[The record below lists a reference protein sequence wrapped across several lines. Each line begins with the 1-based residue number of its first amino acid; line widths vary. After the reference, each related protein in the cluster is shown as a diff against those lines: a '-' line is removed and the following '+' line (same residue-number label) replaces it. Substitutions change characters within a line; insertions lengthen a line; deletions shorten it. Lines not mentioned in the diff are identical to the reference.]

1 MRNGTPLSRWM
12 KRMIC
17 GWWSAFS
24 RSHPSAEKCRKKAR
38 SGRSTSSA
46 TMRANQRHA
55 ASRLV
60 LIHRRIPL
68 ERIFDCIGV
77 KDTASVDPDRGGV
90 FFQRSFRNCK
100 KLKVT
105 IQNAVMLPQSGCV
118 LDRAGCFRTGQGKTV
133 YVIFSDQG
141 HGGHKKG
148 QITGENIHPRRDRYS
163 RRPGAMSSTGRKY
176 PFAGSG
182 GGLQQEPVWFPFQ
195 STGRT
200 LLLPRHR
207 Q

>member
-1 MRNGTPLSRWM
+1 MS
-12 KRMIC
+12 
-17 GWWSAFS
+17 F
-24 RSHPSAEKCRKKAR
+24 AEWNAGD
-38 SGRSTSSA
+38 GRDC
-46 TMRANQRHA
+46 
-55 ASRLV
+55 RLV
-60 LIHRRIPL
+60 RIHRRIPL

-77 KDTASVDPDRGGV
+77 KDTASIDPDRGGV

-148 QITGENIHPRRDRYS
+148 QITGETSTPGGTDILDARERCRPPAENILLRDREADYNRS
-163 RRPGAMSSTGRKY
+163 RYGFRFS
-176 PFAGSG
+176 
-182 GGLQQEPVWFPFQ
+182 
-195 STGRT
+195 
-200 LLLPRHR
+200 R
-207 Q
+207 QGERYFFHAIGNDFF